1 MFDMRGRKMPKHN
14 PSVVKKDKEASQRFT
29 HQAKHFWGRIP
40 EEIRRALLDNV
51 WCGKCGVTT
60 IAHFRG
66 TIEGGD
72 LLLRGFCSRCG
83 AEVAR
88 HIESR

>member
-51 WCGKCGVTT
+51 WCGKSSHREPLSFQRQPHVQGT
-60 IAHFRG
+60 AHPYQFP
-66 TIEGGD
+66 
-72 LLLRGFCSRCG
+72 L
-83 AEVAR
+83 
-88 HIESR
+88 